1 MAMDL
6 RVPAATV
13 WLAAG
18 GFLPTHA
25 VNIETT
31 NLQAV
36 TALTLWKCAEVM
48 TLPLVSIALVSPTTT
63 LFIEACGCD
72 DAISGLDD

>member
-1 MAMDL
+1 MWFLTHADCAMAMDIH
-6 RVPAATV
+6 VPVATV
-13 WLAAG
+13 LMAAMC
-18 GFLPTHA
+18 LSIHA
-25 VNIETT
+25 VNMEAM

-63 LFIEACGCD
+63 LCY
-72 DAISGLDD
+72 